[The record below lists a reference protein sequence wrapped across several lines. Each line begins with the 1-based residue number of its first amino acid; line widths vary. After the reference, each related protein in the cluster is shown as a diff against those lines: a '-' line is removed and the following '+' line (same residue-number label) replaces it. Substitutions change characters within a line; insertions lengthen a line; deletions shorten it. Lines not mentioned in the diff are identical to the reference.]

1 MHSLSHFKNNI
12 YEYLEALPTNT
23 LDSLLLPPLARHFVM
38 TLLFIPPTEL
48 SITKDDLKL
57 MVKNQEEAILRF
69 EDALEKLSKL
79 HILIEKDGRM
89 IMNPQFQTSHQNCL
103 TGGGDHQ
110 SFGTPSSTHGRYIPN
125 NIVAFLD
132 NYAMKQWEEILHF
145 MVGTENRNE
154 PSKGVLNILI
164 RSQLMKEH
172 KGEYEITNKGFQF
185 LLQDVNTQVWAF
197 LLQYLELADQAYLID
212 KLTETQKWLLDDL
225 INFGLAYR
233 RKKTS
238 SRYYPTRLATT
249 LTSGNSA
256 IGSTSLVGGSSSS
269 SSSYVT
275 TGGNESGVNDQGFII
290 IETNYKLYAY
300 TESLLQIS
308 VIKLFCELQSRFA
321 NMVYANITRDSIR
334 SALRH
339 GITANQIISYLTSHA
354 HPQMKK
360 QMPLLPPTVVD
371 QVRLWE
377 IERNRLSIDDG
388 YLYNDFRTQA
398 DFDMLLKYCRKL
410 NIVLWHSEQKRMF
423 CVTEKGHEYA
433 KKFINKRIAQR
444 KADVGSVNPK

>member
-1 MHSLSHFKNNI
+1 MPFSLKS
-12 YEYLEALPTNT
+12 
-23 LDSLLLPPLARHFVM
+23 
-38 TLLFIPPTEL
+38 EL
-48 SITKDDLKL
+48 GK
-57 MVKNQEEAILRF
+57 
-69 EDALEKLSKL
+69 
-79 HILIEKDGRM
+79 
-89 IMNPQFQTSHQNCL
+89 
-103 TGGGDHQ
+103 
-110 SFGTPSSTHGRYIPN
+110 
-125 NIVAFLD
+125 
-132 NYAMKQWEEILHF
+132 
-145 MVGTENRNE
+145 
-154 PSKGVLNILI
+154 
-164 RSQLMKEH
+164 
-172 KGEYEITNKGFQF
+172 
-185 LLQDVNTQVWAF
+185 
-197 LLQYLELADQAYLID
+197 AYLID

-444 KADVGSVNPK
+444 KADVGI